1 LAFLKMLRNRN
12 KSYSLPGKFFIPSNN
27 ITKIK
32 TYSNKQ
38 YENPFKESNLTLS
51 SISQSVSNK
60 KEEENISFKN
70 KEGNLNLTEPIN
82 IFPNVTII
90 NEENNLFQISDNFN
104 LDSNFE
110 KTKIALNELNHQ
122 IIKMNY
128 CNVLQNNSIQRLD
141 LSLSFLSSQINK
153 LKLLNKKRK
162 KELEKTIELL
172 KKNENKTKNS
182 KKK

>member
-1 LAFLKMLRNRN
+1 MLRNRN

-38 YENPFKESNLTLS
+38 YENPFKESNLTFS

-70 KEGNLNLTEPIN
+70 KEENLNLTEPIN